1 MTLKRVA
8 PVLALLGALTSV
20 PGHAQAPK
28 PDTAALAKTGILE
41 RLAERTGVYGVPPT
55 AKVPGFI
62 ADAGWPQKLPNNWI
76 IGQVGGLYVAPDDH
90 IWVYQRPRT
99 LTNDEAA
106 LTGAHQQGQDG
117 TPVDVMGYPRPY
129 GVLGDCCLPAPS
141 VMEFDANGKLLRAWG
156 GPADPD
162 KCTIEDGCVW
172 PASEHGI
179 FVDHNGFVYLGGN
192 SANGNPNGSAWASTN
207 GADGMILKF
216 TKDGKFVMM
225 IGGPAPRAPDSNNK
239 DGGTQRHAA
248 VLSCRP
254 TSRSIRPTN
263 RMYVSDGY
271 GNRRV
276 VIVDAATGKY
286 IGHFGAYGNNPIDD
300 KAAAA
305 AGPWMND
312 FTKGN
317 MKPAFFRTPVHCVKI
332 SKDGLIYV
340 CDRGNNRVQVFNGRD
355 PNLGKECANPTGEA
369 GKCGFVKEQFVAVK
383 TNGLPGSAVSMNFST
398 DAKQTCLYVGDNSNM
413 TIYMLK
419 RDTLQELGRLG
430 PERARDRRVPLAAP
444 GERRFARQHLHGRSR
459 HREAHP
465 EIHALRRRWL
475 QRHRPDDRRRR
486 AALGRRSADLQVDVV
501 PTFRST

>member
-1 MTLKRVA
+1 MNLRQIA
-8 PVLALLGALTSV
+8 ILGALVGAVVTKS
-20 PGHAQAPK
+20 GHAQAPN
-28 PDTAALAKTGILE
+28 PDAAALAKTGILE
-41 RLAERTGVYGVPPT
+41 RLAERSGVYGVPPT

-62 ADAGWPQKLPNNWI
+62 ADASWPQKLPNNWI
-76 IGQVGGLYVAPDDH
+76 LGQVAGLYVAPDDH
-90 IWVYQRPRT
+90 VWIVQRPRS
-99 LTNDEAA
+99 LTNDEVA
-106 LTGAHQQGQDG
+106 LTGGTHKAADG
-117 TPVDVMGYPRPY
+117 KPVDAMGNPRPY

-141 VMEFDANGKLLRAWG
+141 VMEFDSNGKLLQAWG

-162 KCTIEDGCVW
+162 KCQTEQGCVW

-192 SANGNPNGSAWASTN
+192 GGNGKPNGSAWASTN

-216 TKDGKFVMM
+216 TKDGKFLMR
-225 IGGPAPRAPDSNNK
+225 IGGPTKGADSNNK
-239 DGGTQRHAA
+239 DAGPNGTPVFFLPADIT
-248 VLSCRP
+248 VDP
-254 TSRSIRPTN
+254 TTN

-276 VIVDAATGKY
+276 IIVDAASGKY
-286 IGHFGAYGNNPIDD
+286 LGHFGAYGNSPVDD

-332 SKDGLIYV
+332 SKEGLIYV

-355 PNLGKECANPTGEA
+355 PNLGKECANAGGDP
-369 GKCGFVKEQFVAVK
+369 GKCGFIKEQFVAVK
-383 TNGLPGSAVSMNFST
+383 TNGLPGSAVSMSFST

-413 TIYMLK
+413 TIYVLN

-430 PERARDRRVPLAAP
+430 
-444 GERRFARQHLHGRSR
+444 RSG
-459 HREAHP
+459 REAGEFH
-465 EIHALRRRWL
+465 WL
-475 QRHRPDDRRRR
+475 HQVSVDTRGNIYTAEVDNGKRVQKFIRYGPDGCTGT
-486 AALGRRSADLQVDVV
+486 GRTTVGGVLQ
-501 PTFRST
+501 

>member
-1 MTLKRVA
+1 MRLTLLA
-8 PVLALLGALTSV
+8 ILGALLGAFV
-20 PGHAQAPK
+20 AAPGRAQAPK
-28 PDTAALAKTGILE
+28 PDAATLARTGILE

-55 AKVPGFI
+55 AKTPGFI

-90 IWVYQRPRT
+90 IWIYQRPRT

-106 LTGAHQQGQDG
+106 LTGATNKAKDG
-117 TPVDVMGYPRPY
+117 KPVDVMGFPRPY
-129 GVLGDCCLPAPS
+129 GALGDCCLPAPS
-141 VMEFDANGKLLRAWG
+141 VMEFDSNGKLLRAWG

-162 KCTIEDGCVW
+162 KCKMEDGCVW

-225 IGGPAPRAPDSNNK
+225 IGGPGAKGPDSNNK
-239 DGGTQRHAA
+239 DGGRNGTPQFYLPADITVDPA
-248 VLSCRP
+248 D
-254 TSRSIRPTN
+254 N

-305 AGPWMND
+305 AGIWMND

-317 MKPAFFRTPVHCVKI
+317 MKPAFFRNAGALREDQQGRPDLCLRPRQQPPA
-332 SKDGLIYV
+332 GLQRPRSQPRQGMREPGRRGGQV
-340 CDRGNNRVQVFNGRD
+340 RLRQGAVRVGEDQRPAGLGGVDELLDRRQAVLPLCRRQLQHDDLR
-355 PNLGKECANPTGEA
+355 AEA
-369 GKCGFVKEQFVAVK
+369 GHAGGAR
-383 TNGLPGSAVSMNFST
+383 PAR
-398 DAKQTCLYVGDNSNM
+398 A
-413 TIYMLK
+413 
-419 RDTLQELGRLG
+419 
-430 PERARDRRVPLAAP
+430 ERA
-444 GERRFARQHLHGRSR
+444 
-459 HREAHP
+459 
-465 EIHALRRRWL
+465 
-475 QRHRPDDRRRR
+475 
-486 AALGRRSADLQVDVV
+486 
-501 PTFRST
+501 